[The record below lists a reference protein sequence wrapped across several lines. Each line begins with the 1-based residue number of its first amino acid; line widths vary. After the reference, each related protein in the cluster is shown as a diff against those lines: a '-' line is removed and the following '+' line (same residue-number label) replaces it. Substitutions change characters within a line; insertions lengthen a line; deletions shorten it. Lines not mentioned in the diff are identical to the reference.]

1 MKQKLKKLRLL
12 FWNLLFRV
20 KNQRTIIVHVHI
32 FKNAGSTF
40 DSILEKNFG
49 ADFVDHRDD
58 DAMIKGG
65 AEYLNQLINENKT
78 LKAISSHHIYFD
90 PKKAENDTIK
100 IIPVYFLRD
109 PIERVLSVY
118 KFERK
123 QDPITPGAIH
133 AKKYDLNDY
142 VIWRMRPDV
151 GGIIRNANTR
161 FCAGRGR
168 NIIINEEYLK
178 IAQKNLL
185 LTPCVGFVDRFDESI
200 VLFKNTLSKYYPF
213 MSFKYQRQNINQEV
227 SKTANEKMDEIR
239 ELLQE
244 DTWNLLLHEN
254 SFDILLDNY
263 ARGLMDGRVHRC

>member
-1 MKQKLKKLRLL
+1 MKPKIKQLIQL
-12 FWNLLFRV
+12 FWNLLTFFRGKRYV
-20 KNQRTIIVHVHI
+20 IVHVHI
-32 FKNAGSTF
+32 FKNAGSSF

-49 ADFVDHRDD
+49 KDFLDHRND

-65 AEYLNQLINENKT
+65 AEYLKQLINDNKA

-90 PKKAENDTIK
+90 PKKAESKNIK

-109 PIERVLSVY
+109 PIERILSVY

-178 IAQKNLL
+178 IAQNNLR

-200 VLFKNTLSKYYPF
+200 ALFKNTLSKYYPL
-213 MSFKYQRQNINQEV
+213 MSFTYQRQNINQEV
-227 SKTANEKMDEIR
+227 SKTAKEKMDEIR
-239 ELLQE
+239 ELLEE
-244 DTWNLLLHEN
+244 DTWSILLDEN
-254 SFDILLDNY
+254 YFDILLDNY
-263 ARGLMDGRVHRC
+263 ARGLMDGRIHKW